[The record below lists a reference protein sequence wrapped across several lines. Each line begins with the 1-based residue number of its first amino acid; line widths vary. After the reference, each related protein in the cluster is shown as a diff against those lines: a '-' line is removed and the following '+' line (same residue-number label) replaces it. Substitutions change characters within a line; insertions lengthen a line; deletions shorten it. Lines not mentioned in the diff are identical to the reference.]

1 MKMKKKKTKKMIMK
15 MTSNQYK
22 KNVIYL
28 FKMEDP
34 ISVKDI
40 RLMKEFIEKKM
51 NNSQK
56 IQIID
61 IIKNNNLRYTLNK
74 NGYFIN
80 LTNIP
85 NDLLKKIKMFVD
97 FTKDNVRELSKTED
111 ILNIEKTRIESF
123 DKNTNNSV
131 IFPILEN
138 DMDKNINFE
147 IYSLEGINEIF
158 EEYRN
163 INEDEIE
170 FEKNFVLDPTR
181 EISGYKIILKKYKTK
196 YVGNRAK
203 ILKRFRDISR
213 MSVNTRSV
221 KTSLNTVKPKTKT
234 KTKKNVSVEKADDVE
249 QLSEEE
255 EEEEEEEEFDDE

>member
-1 MKMKKKKTKKMIMK
+1 
-15 MTSNQYK
+15 
-22 KNVIYL
+22 
-28 FKMEDP
+28 MEDP

-40 RLMKEFIEKKM
+40 RTMKEFIEKKM

-111 ILNIEKTRIESF
+111 ILNNEKTRIEAF

-131 IFPILEN
+131 VFPIMEN

-147 IYSLEGINEIF
+147 IYSLDGISQIF

-170 FEKNFVLDPTR
+170 FEKNFVVDTSR
-181 EISGYKIILKKYKTK
+181 EITGYKIILKKYKTK

-221 KTSLNTVKPKTKT
+221 KTSLNAVKPKTKT
-234 KTKKNVSVEKADDVE
+234 KKIVSIEKADE
-249 QLSEEE
+249 LLSEEE
-255 EEEEEEEEFDDE
+255 EEEDEEEEEEFDDE

>member
-1 MKMKKKKTKKMIMK
+1 
-15 MTSNQYK
+15 
-22 KNVIYL
+22 
-28 FKMEDP
+28 MEDP
-34 ISVKDI
+34 ILVKDI
-40 RLMKEFIEKKM
+40 RVMKEFIEKKM

-61 IIKNNNLRYTLNK
+61 IIKKNNLKYTLNK

-85 NDLLKKIKMFVD
+85 SDLLKKIKMFVD
-97 FTKDNVRELSKTED
+97 FTKENVRELIKTED

-123 DKNTNNSV
+123 DKNVGNSI

-147 IYSLEGINEIF
+147 IYSLDGINEIF
-158 EEYRN
+158 EEYKN

-170 FEKNFVLDPTR
+170 FEKNFVMDNNRDIT
-181 EISGYKIILKKYKTK
+181 GYKIVLKKYKTK

-203 ILKRFRDISR
+203 VLKRFRDISR

-221 KTSLNTVKPKTKT
+221 KTTLNAVKPKTKS
-234 KTKKNVSVEKADDVE
+234 KKNISVEKVDDME

-255 EEEEEEEEFDDE
+255 EEEEGDEEFDDE

>member
-1 MKMKKKKTKKMIMK
+1 MIMMKTKMTETMKMMN
-15 MTSNQYK
+15 NQYK
-22 KNVIYL
+22 KNVIYF

-34 ISVKDI
+34 ISIKDI
-40 RLMKEFIEKKM
+40 RIMKEFIEKKM

-85 NDLLKKIKMFVD
+85 NHLLNKIKMFVD

-111 ILNIEKTRIESF
+111 ILNNEKTRIEAF
-123 DKNTNNSV
+123 DKNANNSV
-131 IFPILEN
+131 VFPIMDN
-138 DMDKNINFE
+138 DMEKNINFE
-147 IYSLEGINEIF
+147 IYSLDGINEIF

-163 INEDEIE
+163 INDDEIE
-170 FEKNFVLDPTR
+170 FETNFVVDTSR
-181 EISGYKIILKKYKTK
+181 EITGYKIVLKKYKTK

-221 KTSLNTVKPKTKT
+221 KTSLNAVKPKT
-234 KTKKNVSVEKADDVE
+234 KTKKNVSVEKEDE

-255 EEEEEEEEFDDE
+255 EEEEEEEEIDDE

>member
-1 MKMKKKKTKKMIMK
+1 MKMMN
-15 MTSNQYK
+15 NQYK
-22 KNVIYL
+22 KNVIYF

-34 ISVKDI
+34 ISIKDI
-40 RLMKEFIEKKM
+40 RIMKEFIEKKM

-85 NDLLKKIKMFVD
+85 NHLLNKIKMFVD

-111 ILNIEKTRIESF
+111 ILNNEKTRIEAF
-123 DKNTNNSV
+123 DKNANNSV
-131 IFPILEN
+131 VFPIMDN
-138 DMDKNINFE
+138 DMEKNINFE
-147 IYSLEGINEIF
+147 IYSLDGINEIF

-163 INEDEIE
+163 INDDEIE
-170 FEKNFVLDPTR
+170 FETNFVVDTSR
-181 EISGYKIILKKYKTK
+181 EITGYKIVLKKYKTK

-221 KTSLNTVKPKTKT
+221 KTSLNAVKPKT
-234 KTKKNVSVEKADDVE
+234 KTKKNVSVEKEDE

-255 EEEEEEEEFDDE
+255 EEEEEEEEIDDE

>member
-1 MKMKKKKTKKMIMK
+1 MMTMTMTTKMMATMKMM
-15 MTSNQYK
+15 SNQYK
-22 KNVIYL
+22 KNGIYL

-40 RLMKEFIEKKM
+40 RIMKEFIEKKM

-85 NDLLKKIKMFVD
+85 NELLKKIKIFVD

-111 ILNIEKTRIESF
+111 ILNTEKTRIEAF
-123 DKNTNNSV
+123 DKNANNSV
-131 IFPILEN
+131 IFPIMDN

-147 IYSLEGINEIF
+147 IYSLDGINEIF
-158 EEYRN
+158 EEYCN
-163 INEDEIE
+163 INEDEVQ
-170 FEKNFVLDPTR
+170 FEKNFVMDTSR
-181 EISGYKIILKKYKTK
+181 EITGYKIVLKKYKTK

-221 KTSLNTVKPKTKT
+221 KTSLNTVKPKTKST
-234 KTKKNVSVEKADDVE
+234 KNSLVKKGDEEEED
-249 QLSEEE
+249 EEE
-255 EEEEEEEEFDDE
+255 EEEEEEEEVDDE

>member
-1 MKMKKKKTKKMIMK
+1 MM
-15 MTSNQYK
+15 SNQYK

-40 RLMKEFIEKKM
+40 RLIKEFIEKKM

-85 NDLLKKIKMFVD
+85 SDLLKKIKMFVD
-97 FTKDNVRELSKTED
+97 FTKDNVRELNKTED

-147 IYSLEGINEIF
+147 IYSLDGINEIF
-158 EEYRN
+158 EEYKN

-170 FEKNFVLDPTR
+170 FEKNFVVDNNR
-181 EISGYKIILKKYKTK
+181 EINGYKIILKKYKTK

-213 MSVNTRSV
+213 MSINTRSV
-221 KTSLNTVKPKTKT
+221 KTSLNVVKLKPKS
-234 KTKKNVSVEKADDVE
+234 KKNVSIEKVDEME

-255 EEEEEEEEFDDE
+255 EEEEEEFDDE

>member
-1 MKMKKKKTKKMIMK
+1 
-15 MTSNQYK
+15 
-22 KNVIYL
+22 
-28 FKMEDP
+28 MEDP

-85 NDLLKKIKMFVD
+85 SDLLKKIKMFVD
-97 FTKDNVRELSKTED
+97 FTKDNVRELTKTED

-147 IYSLEGINEIF
+147 IYSLDGINEIF
-158 EEYRN
+158 EEYKN

-170 FEKNFVLDPTR
+170 FEKNFAVDNNR
-181 EISGYKIILKKYKTK
+181 EINGYKIVLKKYKTK

-221 KTSLNTVKPKTKT
+221 KTSLNAVKPKT

-255 EEEEEEEEFDDE
+255 EEEEDGEEEFDDE

>member
-1 MKMKKKKTKKMIMK
+1 
-15 MTSNQYK
+15 
-22 KNVIYL
+22 
-28 FKMEDP
+28 MEDP

-40 RLMKEFIEKKM
+40 RIMKEFIEKKM

-85 NDLLKKIKMFVD
+85 NELLKKIKIFVD

-111 ILNIEKTRIESF
+111 ILNTEKTRIEAF
-123 DKNTNNSV
+123 DKNANNSV
-131 IFPILEN
+131 IFPIMDN

-147 IYSLEGINEIF
+147 IYSLDGINEIF
-158 EEYRN
+158 EEYCN
-163 INEDEIE
+163 INEDEVQ
-170 FEKNFVLDPTR
+170 FEKNFVMDTSR
-181 EISGYKIILKKYKTK
+181 EITGYKIVLKKYKTK

-221 KTSLNTVKPKTKT
+221 KTSLNTVKPKTKST
-234 KTKKNVSVEKADDVE
+234 KNSLVKKGDEEEEDEEED
-249 QLSEEE
+249 EEE
-255 EEEEEEEEFDDE
+255 EEEEVDDE

>member
-1 MKMKKKKTKKMIMK
+1 
-15 MTSNQYK
+15 
-22 KNVIYL
+22 
-28 FKMEDP
+28 
-34 ISVKDI
+34 
-40 RLMKEFIEKKM
+40 
-51 NNSQK
+51 
-56 IQIID
+56 
-61 IIKNNNLRYTLNK
+61 
-74 NGYFIN
+74 
-80 LTNIP
+80 
-85 NDLLKKIKMFVD
+85 MFVD

-111 ILNIEKTRIESF
+111 ILNTEKTRIESF

-255 EEEEEEEEFDDE
+255 DEEEEEEEFDDE

>member
-1 MKMKKKKTKKMIMK
+1 MN
-15 MTSNQYK
+15 NQYK

-34 ISVKDI
+34 ILVKDI
-40 RLMKEFIEKKM
+40 RIMKEFIEKKM

-85 NDLLKKIKMFVD
+85 NHLLNKIKMFVD

-111 ILNIEKTRIESF
+111 ILNNEKTRIEAF
-123 DKNTNNSV
+123 DKNANNSV
-131 IFPILEN
+131 VFPIMDN
-138 DMDKNINFE
+138 DIEKNINFE
-147 IYSLEGINEIF
+147 IYSLDGINEIF
-158 EEYRN
+158 EEYLN
-163 INEDEIE
+163 INDDEIE
-170 FEKNFVLDPTR
+170 FDTNFVVDTSR
-181 EISGYKIILKKYKTK
+181 EITGYKIVLKKYKTK

-221 KTSLNTVKPKTKT
+221 KTSLNAVKPKT
-234 KTKKNVSVEKADDVE
+234 KTKKNVSVEKEDE

-255 EEEEEEEEFDDE
+255 EEEEEEEEIDDE

>member
-1 MKMKKKKTKKMIMK
+1 
-15 MTSNQYK
+15 
-22 KNVIYL
+22 
-28 FKMEDP
+28 MEDP

-40 RLMKEFIEKKM
+40 RLIKEFIEKKM

-85 NDLLKKIKMFVD
+85 SDLLKKIKMFVD
-97 FTKDNVRELSKTED
+97 FTKDNVRELNKTED

-147 IYSLEGINEIF
+147 IYSLDGINEIF
-158 EEYRN
+158 EEYKN

-170 FEKNFVLDPTR
+170 FEKNFVVDNNR
-181 EISGYKIILKKYKTK
+181 EINGYKIILKKYKTK

-213 MSVNTRSV
+213 MSINTRSV
-221 KTSLNTVKPKTKT
+221 KTSLNVVKLKPKS
-234 KTKKNVSVEKADDVE
+234 KKNVSIEKVDEME

-255 EEEEEEEEFDDE
+255 EEEEEEFDDE

>member
-1 MKMKKKKTKKMIMK
+1 MMN
-15 MTSNQYK
+15 NQYK

-34 ISVKDI
+34 ILVKDI
-40 RLMKEFIEKKM
+40 RIMKEFIEKKM

-85 NDLLKKIKMFVD
+85 NNLLNKIKMFVD

-111 ILNIEKTRIESF
+111 ILNNEKTRIEAF
-123 DKNTNNSV
+123 DKNANNSV
-131 IFPILEN
+131 VFPIMDN
-138 DMDKNINFE
+138 DMEKNINFE
-147 IYSLEGINEIF
+147 IYSLDGINEIF

-163 INEDEIE
+163 INDDEIQ
-170 FEKNFVLDPTR
+170 FETNFVVDTNR
-181 EISGYKIILKKYKTK
+181 EITGYKIVLKKYKTK

-221 KTSLNTVKPKTKT
+221 KTSLNAVKQKT
-234 KTKKNVSVEKADDVE
+234 KTKKNVSVEKGDE

-255 EEEEEEEEFDDE
+255 EEEEEEEEIDDE

>member
-1 MKMKKKKTKKMIMK
+1 
-15 MTSNQYK
+15 
-22 KNVIYL
+22 
-28 FKMEDP
+28 MEDP
-34 ISVKDI
+34 ILVKDI
-40 RLMKEFIEKKM
+40 RVMKEFIEKKM

-61 IIKNNNLRYTLNK
+61 IIKKNNLKYTLNK

-85 NDLLKKIKMFVD
+85 SDLLKKIKMFVD
-97 FTKDNVRELSKTED
+97 FTKENVRELIKTED

-123 DKNTNNSV
+123 DKNVGNSI

-147 IYSLEGINEIF
+147 IYSLDGINEIF
-158 EEYRN
+158 EEYKN

-170 FEKNFVLDPTR
+170 FEKNFVVDTTR
-181 EISGYKIILKKYKTK
+181 EITGYKIILKKYKTK
-196 YVGNRAK
+196 YIGNRAK

-213 MSVNTRSV
+213 MSVSTRSV
-221 KTSLNTVKPKTKT
+221 KTSLNAVKPKTKS
-234 KTKKNVSVEKADDVE
+234 KKNVSVEKVDDIE

-255 EEEEEEEEFDDE
+255 EEEGDGDEEFDDE

>member
-1 MKMKKKKTKKMIMK
+1 
-15 MTSNQYK
+15 
-22 KNVIYL
+22 
-28 FKMEDP
+28 MEDP

-40 RLMKEFIEKKM
+40 RTMKEFIEKKM

-56 IQIID
+56 IQVID
-61 IIKNNNLRYTLNK
+61 IIKSNNLRYTLNK

-111 ILNIEKTRIESF
+111 ILNNEKTRIEAF

-131 IFPILEN
+131 IFPIMEN
-138 DMDKNINFE
+138 DMEKNINFE
-147 IYSLEGINEIF
+147 IYSLDGISYIF
-158 EEYRN
+158 EEYKN

-170 FEKNFVLDPTR
+170 FEKNFVVDNSR
-181 EISGYKIILKKYKTK
+181 EITGYKIVLKKYKTK

-221 KTSLNTVKPKTKT
+221 KTSLNAVKSKT
-234 KTKKNVSVEKADDVE
+234 KTKKNVSIEKIEED
-249 QLSEEE
+249 EEE
-255 EEEEEEEEFDDE
+255 EEEEDDEEEEDEIDDE

>member
-1 MKMKKKKTKKMIMK
+1 
-15 MTSNQYK
+15 
-22 KNVIYL
+22 
-28 FKMEDP
+28 MEDP
-34 ISVKDI
+34 ILVRDI
-40 RLMKEFIEKKM
+40 RVMKEFIEKKM

-61 IIKNNNLRYTLNK
+61 IIKKNNLKYTLNK

-85 NDLLKKIKMFVD
+85 SDLLKKIKMFVD
-97 FTKDNVRELSKTED
+97 FTKENVRELIKTED

-123 DKNTNNSV
+123 DKNVGNSI

-147 IYSLEGINEIF
+147 IYSLDGINEIF
-158 EEYRN
+158 EEYKN

-170 FEKNFVLDPTR
+170 FEKNFVVDTTR
-181 EISGYKIILKKYKTK
+181 EITGYKIILKKYKTK

-213 MSVNTRSV
+213 MSVSTRSV
-221 KTSLNTVKPKTKT
+221 KTSLNAVKPKTKL
-234 KTKKNVSVEKADDVE
+234 KKNISVEKVDDIE
-249 QLSEEE
+249 QLSEEDE
-255 EEEEEEEEFDDE
+255 EEDGDRDDEFDDE

>member
-1 MKMKKKKTKKMIMK
+1 
-15 MTSNQYK
+15 
-22 KNVIYL
+22 
-28 FKMEDP
+28 MEDP
-34 ISVKDI
+34 ILVRDI
-40 RLMKEFIEKKM
+40 RVMKEFIEKKM

-61 IIKNNNLRYTLNK
+61 IIKKNNLKYTLNK

-85 NDLLKKIKMFVD
+85 SDLLKKIKMFVD
-97 FTKDNVRELSKTED
+97 FTKENVRELIKTED

-123 DKNTNNSV
+123 DKNVGNSI

-147 IYSLEGINEIF
+147 IYSLDGINEIF
-158 EEYRN
+158 EEYKN

-170 FEKNFVLDPTR
+170 FEKNFVVDTTR
-181 EISGYKIILKKYKTK
+181 EITGYKIILKKYKTK

-213 MSVNTRSV
+213 MSVSTRSV
-221 KTSLNTVKPKTKT
+221 KTSLNAVKPKIKS
-234 KTKKNVSVEKADDVE
+234 KKNVSVEKVDDIE
-249 QLSEEE
+249 QLSEEDE
-255 EEEEEEEEFDDE
+255 EEDGDGDEEFDDE

>member
-1 MKMKKKKTKKMIMK
+1 MDD
-15 MTSNQYK
+15 Q
-22 KNVIYL
+22 
-28 FKMEDP
+28 

-40 RLMKEFIEKKM
+40 RIMKEFIEKKM

-56 IQIID
+56 IQIIN

-85 NDLLKKIKMFVD
+85 KYLLKKIIMFVN
-97 FTKDNVRELSKTED
+97 FTKDNMLELSKTED
-111 ILNIEKTRIESF
+111 ILNTEKMRIEAF
-123 DKNTNNSV
+123 DKNANNSV
-131 IFPILEN
+131 VFPIMDN

-147 IYSLEGINEIF
+147 IYSLDGINEIF

-163 INEDEIE
+163 INKDEIE
-170 FEKNFVLDPTR
+170 FENNFVMDTSR
-181 EISGYKIILKKYKTK
+181 EITGYKIVLKKYKTK

-221 KTSLNTVKPKTKT
+221 KTSMNVVKPKIKT
-234 KTKKNVSVEKADDVE
+234 RKNISIDNE
-249 QLSEEE
+249 QLSEED
-255 EEEEEEEEFDDE
+255 DDEIDEIDDE

>member
-1 MKMKKKKTKKMIMK
+1 
-15 MTSNQYK
+15 
-22 KNVIYL
+22 
-28 FKMEDP
+28 
-34 ISVKDI
+34 
-40 RLMKEFIEKKM
+40 M

-80 LTNIP
+80 LTNISS
-85 NDLLKKIKMFVD
+85 DLLKKIKMFVD

-111 ILNIEKTRIESF
+111 ILNDEKTRIEAF
-123 DKNTNNSV
+123 DKNVNNSV
-131 IFPILEN
+131 VFPIMDN
-138 DMDKNINFE
+138 DMEKNINFE
-147 IYSLEGINEIF
+147 IYSLDGINEIF
-158 EEYRN
+158 EEYSN
-163 INEDEIE
+163 INDDEIE
-170 FEKNFVLDPTR
+170 FETNFVVDTSR
-181 EISGYKIILKKYKTK
+181 EITGYKIILKKYKIK

-234 KTKKNVSVEKADDVE
+234 KKNVSVDKGDE

-255 EEEEEEEEFDDE
+255 EEEEEEEEGVDDE

>member
-1 MKMKKKKTKKMIMK
+1 
-15 MTSNQYK
+15 
-22 KNVIYL
+22 
-28 FKMEDP
+28 MEDP

-85 NDLLKKIKMFVD
+85 SDLLKKIKMFVD
-97 FTKDNVRELSKTED
+97 FTKDNVRELTKTED

-147 IYSLEGINEIF
+147 IYSLDGINEIF
-158 EEYRN
+158 EEYKN
-163 INEDEIE
+163 IIEEEIE
-170 FEKNFVLDPTR
+170 FEKNFAVDNNR
-181 EISGYKIILKKYKTK
+181 EINGYKIVLKKYKTK

-221 KTSLNTVKPKTKT
+221 KTSLNAVKPKT

-255 EEEEEEEEFDDE
+255 EEEEDGEEEFDDE

>member
-1 MKMKKKKTKKMIMK
+1 
-15 MTSNQYK
+15 
-22 KNVIYL
+22 
-28 FKMEDP
+28 MEDP

-40 RLMKEFIEKKM
+40 RIMKEFIEKKM

-85 NDLLKKIKMFVD
+85 NELLKKIKIFVD

-111 ILNIEKTRIESF
+111 ILNTEKTRIEAF
-123 DKNTNNSV
+123 DKNANNSV
-131 IFPILEN
+131 IFPIMDN

-147 IYSLEGINEIF
+147 IYSLDGINEIF
-158 EEYRN
+158 EEYCN
-163 INEDEIE
+163 INEDEVQ
-170 FEKNFVLDPTR
+170 FEKNFVMDTSR
-181 EISGYKIILKKYKTK
+181 EITGYKIVLKKYKTK

-221 KTSLNTVKPKTKT
+221 KTSLNTVKPKTKST
-234 KTKKNVSVEKADDVE
+234 KNSLVKKGDEEEED
-249 QLSEEE
+249 EEE
-255 EEEEEEEEFDDE
+255 EEEEEEEEVDDE

>member
-1 MKMKKKKTKKMIMK
+1 
-15 MTSNQYK
+15 
-22 KNVIYL
+22 
-28 FKMEDP
+28 MENP

-40 RLMKEFIEKKM
+40 RIMKEFIEKKM

-61 IIKNNNLRYTLNK
+61 IIKKNNLKYTLNK

-85 NDLLKKIKMFVD
+85 SDLLKKIKMFVD
-97 FTKDNVRELSKTED
+97 FTKENVRELSKTED

-123 DKNTNNSV
+123 DKNTNNSI

-147 IYSLEGINEIF
+147 IYSLDGINEIF
-158 EEYRN
+158 EEYKN
-163 INEDEIE
+163 INEDEID
-170 FEKNFVLDPTR
+170 FEKNFIMDNNR
-181 EISGYKIILKKYKTK
+181 EINGYKIVLKKYKTK
-196 YVGNRAK
+196 YIGNRAK

-221 KTSLNTVKPKTKT
+221 KISLNPVKPKTKS
-234 KTKKNVSVEKADDVE
+234 KKNVSVEKVDDIE
-249 QLSEEE
+249 QLSDEEE
-255 EEEEEEEEFDDE
+255 EEEDGDEEFDDE

>member
-1 MKMKKKKTKKMIMK
+1 MKTKKMMK
-15 MTSNQYK
+15 MMMTMKMMSNQYK

-40 RLMKEFIEKKM
+40 RIMKEFIEKKM

-111 ILNIEKTRIESF
+111 ILNNEKTRIEAF
-123 DKNTNNSV
+123 DKNVNNSV
-131 IFPILEN
+131 VFPIMDN

-147 IYSLEGINEIF
+147 IYSLDGINEIF

-170 FEKNFVLDPTR
+170 FEKNFVVDTSR
-181 EISGYKIILKKYKTK
+181 EITGYKIVLKKYKTK

-234 KTKKNVSVEKADDVE
+234 KKNISVEKEDE

-255 EEEEEEEEFDDE
+255 EEEEEEDEEEIDDE

>member
-1 MKMKKKKTKKMIMK
+1 MKTKMTETMKMMN
-15 MTSNQYK
+15 NQYK

-40 RLMKEFIEKKM
+40 RIMKEFIEKKM

-123 DKNTNNSV
+123 DKNTNNSIV
-131 IFPILEN
+131 FPILEN

-170 FEKNFVLDPTR
+170 FEKNFVLDTTR

-234 KTKKNVSVEKADDVE
+234 KKNVSVEKSDDVE

-255 EEEEEEEEFDDE
+255 EEVEEEEEFDDE

>member
-1 MKMKKKKTKKMIMK
+1 
-15 MTSNQYK
+15 
-22 KNVIYL
+22 
-28 FKMEDP
+28 MEDP

-40 RLMKEFIEKKM
+40 RIMKEFIEKKM

-85 NDLLKKIKMFVD
+85 NHLLNKIKMFVD
-97 FTKDNVRELSKTED
+97 FTKDNVRELNKTED
-111 ILNIEKTRIESF
+111 ILNNEKTRIEAF
-123 DKNTNNSV
+123 DKNMNNSV
-131 IFPILEN
+131 VFPIMDN

-147 IYSLEGINEIF
+147 IYSLDGINEIF

-163 INEDEIE
+163 INEDEVE
-170 FEKNFVLDPTR
+170 FEKNFVVDTSR
-181 EISGYKIILKKYKTK
+181 EITGYKIVLKKYKTK

-221 KTSLNTVKPKTKT
+221 KTSLNIVKSKT
-234 KTKKNVSVEKADDVE
+234 KTKKNISVEKGDEEEED
-249 QLSEEE
+249 EEE
-255 EEEEEEEEFDDE
+255 EEEEEEEEVDDE

>member
-1 MKMKKKKTKKMIMK
+1 
-15 MTSNQYK
+15 
-22 KNVIYL
+22 
-28 FKMEDP
+28 MEDP
-34 ISVKDI
+34 ILVKDI
-40 RLMKEFIEKKM
+40 RVMKEFIEKKM

-61 IIKNNNLRYTLNK
+61 IIKKNNLKYTLNK

-85 NDLLKKIKMFVD
+85 SDLLKKIKMFVD
-97 FTKDNVRELSKTED
+97 FTKENVRELIKTED

-147 IYSLEGINEIF
+147 IYSLDGINEIF
-158 EEYRN
+158 EEYKN

-170 FEKNFVLDPTR
+170 FEKNFVVDTMR
-181 EISGYKIILKKYKTK
+181 EITGYKIVLKKYKTK

-213 MSVNTRSV
+213 MSVSTRSV
-221 KTSLNTVKPKTKT
+221 KISLNAVKPKTKS
-234 KTKKNVSVEKADDVE
+234 KKNISVEKVDDIE
-249 QLSEEE
+249 QLSEEDE
-255 EEEEEEEEFDDE
+255 EEEGDEEFDDE